1 VHFNLNWS
9 INKDPMKTAILE
21 KEEILHKLHQLKSE
35 FKKFGVKKVGLFG
48 SFVRNSQT
56 PDSDIDILV
65 EFERDKKTF
74 DNFMQL
80 SFVLDQA
87 LPYPVELVTKE
98 SLSPYLAP
106 KILQEVEYVT
116 NSD

>member
-1 VHFNLNWS
+1 
-9 INKDPMKTAILE
+9 METAILE
-21 KEEILHKLHQLKSE
+21 KKDILQKLQQLRSE
-35 FKKFGVKKVGLFG
+35 FIKFGVKRIGLFG

-56 PDSDIDILV
+56 RNSDIDILV
-65 EFERDKKTF
+65 EFDQGKKTF

-80 SFVLDQA
+80 SFVLDEA

-98 SLSPYLAP
+98 SLSPYIAP
-106 KILQEVEYVT
+106 KILQEVEYVS

>member
-1 VHFNLNWS
+1 
-9 INKDPMKTAILE
+9 METAILE
-21 KEEILHKLHQLKSE
+21 KKDILQKLQQLRSE
-35 FKKFGVKKVGLFG
+35 FIKFGVKRIGLFG
-48 SFVRNSQT
+48 SFVSNSQT
-56 PDSDIDILV
+56 RNSDIDILV
-65 EFERDKKTF
+65 EFDQGKKTF

-80 SFVLDQA
+80 SFVLDEA

-98 SLSPYLAP
+98 SLSPYIAP

>member
-1 VHFNLNWS
+1 
-9 INKDPMKTAILE
+9 METAILE
-21 KEEILHKLHQLKSE
+21 KKEILQKLHQLKSE
-35 FKKFGVKKVGLFG
+35 FKKFGVMEIGLFG
-48 SFVRNSQT
+48 SFVHNSQT

-65 EFERDKKTF
+65 EFDQDKKTF

-80 SFVLDQA
+80 SFVLDEA

-106 KILQEVEYVT
+106 KILQEVEYVANT
-116 NSD
+116 D

>member
-1 VHFNLNWS
+1 
-9 INKDPMKTAILE
+9 MGTAILE
-21 KEEILHKLHQLKSE
+21 KKEILQKLQKLRPA
-35 FKKFGVKKVGLFG
+35 FKKFGVKKIGLFG

-56 PDSDIDILV
+56 PDSDVDIFG
-65 EFERDKKTF
+65 EFDIDKKTF

-80 SFVLDQA
+80 SFVLDEA

-116 NSD
+116 SSD

>member
-1 VHFNLNWS
+1 
-9 INKDPMKTAILE
+9 METAILE
-21 KEEILHKLHQLKSE
+21 KKEILQKLHQLMSE
-35 FKKFGVKKVGLFG
+35 FKKLGVKKIGLFG

-65 EFERDKKTF
+65 EFDQDKKTF

-80 SFVLDQA
+80 SFVLDEA

-106 KILQEVEYVT
+106 KILQEVEYVANT
-116 NSD
+116 D

>member
-1 VHFNLNWS
+1 
-9 INKDPMKTAILE
+9 METAILE
-21 KEEILHKLHQLKSE
+21 KNKILQKLQKLSPE
-35 FKKFGVKKVGLFG
+35 FKKFGVKKIGLFG

-56 PDSDIDILV
+56 PDSDVDIFV
-65 EFERDKKTF
+65 EFENDKKTF

-80 SFVLDQA
+80 SFVLDEA

-116 NSD
+116 SSD

>member
-1 VHFNLNWS
+1 
-9 INKDPMKTAILE
+9 METAILE
-21 KEEILHKLHQLKSE
+21 KKDILQKLQQLRSE
-35 FKKFGVKKVGLFG
+35 FNKFGVKRIGLFG

-56 PDSDIDILV
+56 PNSDIDILV
-65 EFERDKKTF
+65 EFDQGKKSF

-80 SFVLDQA
+80 SFVLDEA

-106 KILQEVEYVT
+106 KILHEVEYVT